1 MITCEQVGAMLP
13 WYVTGSIGL
22 EQAEQIAAHLRN
34 CPDCRREFVEAA
46 LARHRFNEIAERVE
60 APSEAVWDRLHAEI
74 GGSPDDLRVDLG
86 SLMLG
91 LRLGIVTANRRH
103 PVHGEL
109 HLLGNRVRIIG
120 KGKKGE

>member
-1 MITCEQVGAMLP
+1 MMTCEQVRAQLP
-13 WYVTGSIGL
+13 WYVTGSINL
-22 EQAEQIAAHLRN
+22 EEAERIAAHLR
-34 CPDCRREFVEAA
+34 DCAGCRQSFVEAA

-60 APSEAVWDRLHAEI
+60 APSEAVWDRLRAEI

-91 LRLGIVTANRRH
+91 LRLGIAAFNRNH

-109 HLLGNRVRIIG
+109 HLLGKKVPIIG
-120 KGKKGE
+120 KRKKGA